1 MGRFRCRRWRTSELS
16 RFVSAELEV
25 LLRDEDSGEMQE
37 YEGYTGVEHER

>member
-1 MGRFRCRRWRTSELS
+1 M
-16 RFVSAELEV
+16 SAELEV